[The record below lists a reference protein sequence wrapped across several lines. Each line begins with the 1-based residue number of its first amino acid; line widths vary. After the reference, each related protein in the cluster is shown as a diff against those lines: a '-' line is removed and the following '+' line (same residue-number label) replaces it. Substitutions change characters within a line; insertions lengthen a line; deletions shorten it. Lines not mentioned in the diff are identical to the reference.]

1 MQVRS
6 DGVTRQAT
14 ELLGYPG
21 INLARIE
28 SIWPE
33 IGKIEREIGEQ
44 IEIEAQYACYLERQE
59 SDINS
64 YRRDRSRKIPREIAY
79 RKVGSLS
86 NEAIEKLL
94 EARPATISAAA
105 RLPGVTPAALTA
117 LLVHLRR
124 SETAAI
130 S

>member
-1 MQVRS
+1 
-6 DGVTRQAT
+6 
-14 ELLGYPG
+14 
-21 INLARIE
+21 
-28 SIWPE
+28 W
-33 IGKIEREIGEQ
+33 EQ
-44 IEIEAQYACYLERQE
+44 IEIEAQYACYFERQE

-64 YRRDRSRKIPREIAY
+64 YRRDRSRKIPSEIDY

-86 NEAIEKLL
+86 NEAIEKLV

-117 LLVHLRR
+117 LMVHLRR
-124 SETAAI
+124 WETAAT